1 MNEVVASPVLEE
13 LPTIGE
19 AGGEGF
25 DVFSSL
31 RGGSA
36 NGDFSTGID
45 SAATTT
51 GADGSAN
58 DFDLVAVANG
68 EETLDAAT
76 GIDSEKSASETTAS
90 RISAVCTGMAS
101 AACLSCAARGDCSL
115 LRMWGAAESRQ
126 PDPERQSYVEELL
139 SDDNNLV
146 VAGYTDSREQKDFL
160 DSEEGYSSEQVNNA
174 KVTVNAENTTSEP
187 ESSFKDDLADDGNK
201 ESSVKPT
208 KFFDKAERAEKSKKP
223 EGSEESGQPRME
235 ATHDNPKE
243 QTDENKQPLSVK
255 HETPVPDNANPDDDI
270 VETETL
276 VSEKKNVVQETPV
289 AIAPEA
295 APAVVSTAPK
305 PGKPE
310 IVDKSPAA
318 NHSQGSQP
326 GLSKKTSTE
335 VEDKVHEV
343 SVAAELAAAVARV
356 STENPAPAQKI
367 SDDSNVITPTEREQK
382 AQSQNL
388 ESLKTAVDDTPDEQV
403 AVTSLNAENNA
414 GSNSGNLT
422 PSADT
427 RQHDKLDALDTV
439 AATDTNTNV
448 DTDTDTDGSTLSRVV
463 AEPERS
469 ADVTFATD
477 NHSTSQVK
485 DKPPILTSSFSSPHT
500 NDYGNKA
507 PAPSA
512 SPQKDIEK
520 EPARLDNGSF
530 VSPAKVGDL
539 AGTMS
544 AAEKSASATEQGL
557 SLGQKPA
564 IDNELNTA
572 ETSTA
577 AEPTKLAKHSENI
590 SPTEQSTNDVLN
602 TTNKE
607 AIPAASTPEN
617 DTPLGKPATR
627 KADFIPFQ
635 DGDTDNTQAATYSA
649 VDVKLAV
656 GNKTANPQEATAN
669 WASEDEIFVV
679 KQSPEMPHFADDE
692 IGVVDLVSGLSLPP
706 ELSPDPEGNMK
717 PDYKSDNIEESQQ
730 TTALPNESETV
741 YVDLRSGRAAG
752 EDSAAKT
759 PIVADQTTIKPET
772 TLLDLLEIADD
783 ERDGAIIENTS
794 TDNGIA
800 GITVVKDIATGSSI
814 ANDITSG
821 MPDFEQNS
829 ELPVDFS
836 DQTQAA
842 DYDDPARQSAS
853 NDEAEDTHRIA
864 FAHPLSDLWA
874 DDSQLN
880 PELAAIT
887 TSQSNISDISLV
899 SRLVGMAVVALCVM
913 RGRRSARV

>member
-1 MNEVVASPVLEE
+1 MNEVVSSPVLEE

-45 SAATTT
+45 SAATTA

-223 EGSEESGQPRME
+223 EEPEQSRME
-235 ATHDNPKE
+235 AIRDDPKK
-243 QTDENKQPLSVK
+243 QADENRQPLSVK

-276 VSEKKNVVQETPV
+276 VSEEKNVVRETPV

-310 IVDKSPAA
+310 IVYKSPAA

-335 VEDKVHEV
+335 VEDKGYDVL
-343 SVAAELAAAVARV
+343 AATELAAAVAGA

-422 PSADT
+422 PLADT

-439 AATDTNTNV
+439 AATGTNTNV
-448 DTDTDTDGSTLSRVV
+448 DTDTDSSTLSQA
-463 AEPERS
+463 AEPKRS
-469 ADVTFATD
+469 AVD
-477 NHSTSQVK
+477 NHSTLQTE
-485 DKPPILTSSFSSPHT
+485 DKPFINGLPSSPHT

-520 EPARLDNGSF
+520 KPARLDNGSF

-544 AAEKSASATEQGL
+544 VAEKSASATEQGL

-564 IDNELNTA
+564 IDNEPNTT
-572 ETSTA
+572 EISTVV
-577 AEPTKLAKHSENI
+577 EPAKLAKHSENI

-635 DGDTDNTQAATYSA
+635 DGDTDNPQAATYSA
-649 VDVKLAV
+649 VDVKPAV
-656 GNKTANPQEATAN
+656 GNKTANPQEATDN

-741 YVDLRSGRAAG
+741 YIDLRSGRAAG

-783 ERDGAIIENTS
+783 ERDGAVIENTS

-800 GITVVKDIATGSSI
+800 GITVVKYIATGSSI
-814 ANDITSG
+814 ANDIASG

-864 FAHPLSDLWA
+864 FAHPLSGLWA
-874 DDSQLN
+874 DNSQLN
-880 PELAAIT
+880 PELTAIT